1 MADVGAGF
9 ISMPGYTV
17 GACANLM
24 EPNVCKT
31 AQMGAEKE

>member
-1 MADVGAGF
+1 MTHVGARF

-31 AQMGAEKE
+31 ALMGTEKE